1 MDNAVQ
7 PTTMDPLYYKP
18 LEILTHIAVDV
29 VPTKPHG
36 SLKVLYVATTEGTVK
51 KITILPKSSATCTLE
66 EWNIFPE
73 GSGSQIMALHYL
85 KVTVRTPN
93 VFMRPMTELCAHSLS
108 RVYGFAGLDLR
119 GHSRSGVENTGPA
132 LWPTPEQGSVHE
144 RDGPLLRMERARR
157 QVPTADKR

>member
-51 KITILPKSSATCTLE
+51 KITILPKSSTTCTLE

-85 KVTVRTPN
+85 KVTVRI
-93 VFMRPMTELCAHSLS
+93 
-108 RVYGFAGLDLR
+108 
-119 GHSRSGVENTGPA
+119 
-132 LWPTPEQGSVHE
+132 
-144 RDGPLLRMERARR
+144 
-157 QVPTADKR
+157 

>member
-7 PTTMDPLYYKP
+7 PTTLDPLYYKP

-36 SLKVLYVATTEGTVK
+36 SLKVLYVATAEGTVK
-51 KITILPKSSATCTLE
+51 KITILPKSSVTCTLE

-85 KVTVRTPN
+85 KVTVCHTHLYIIL
-93 VFMRPMTELCAHSLS
+93 T
-108 RVYGFAGLDLR
+108 
-119 GHSRSGVENTGPA
+119 
-132 LWPTPEQGSVHE
+132 
-144 RDGPLLRMERARR
+144 
-157 QVPTADKR
+157 